1 MITIDNDLRTINI
14 PSDTRLLGV
23 VGDKDVNTL
32 EFEMPRRYKGL
43 DLSEYE
49 IQIRYK
55 NIERGRLRY
64 MEGEYDPP
72 NIVFND
78 EKINFYWVI
87 GNDACSYRGI
97 AEFSI
102 FLEKDNCKFN
112 TRWAAL
118 PVFEKQFPEVGH
130 TVKDSELVEIDVGEM
145 KFSVEDEIL
154 IMSRK

>member
-78 EKINFYWVI
+78 FGK
-87 GNDACSYRGI
+87 R
-97 AEFSI
+97 
-102 FLEKDNCKFN
+102 
-112 TRWAAL
+112 
-118 PVFEKQFPEVGH
+118 
-130 TVKDSELVEIDVGEM
+130 
-145 KFSVEDEIL
+145 
-154 IMSRK
+154 

>member
-78 EKINFYWVI
+78 EKSV
-87 GNDACSYRGI
+87 
-97 AEFSI
+97 
-102 FLEKDNCKFN
+102 
-112 TRWAAL
+112 TMPAAI
-118 PVFEKQFPEVGH
+118 
-130 TVKDSELVEIDVGEM
+130 VE
-145 KFSVEDEIL
+145 
-154 IMSRK
+154 

>member
-55 NIERGRLRY
+55 NIERG
-64 MEGEYDPP
+64 
-72 NIVFND
+72 
-78 EKINFYWVI
+78 
-87 GNDACSYRGI
+87 
-97 AEFSI
+97 
-102 FLEKDNCKFN
+102 
-112 TRWAAL
+112 WAAL

-130 TVKDSELVEIDVGEM
+130 TVKDSELVEIDVDEM

>member
-55 NIERGRLRY
+55 NIKL
-64 MEGEYDPP
+64 
-72 NIVFND
+72 
-78 EKINFYWVI
+78 
-87 GNDACSYRGI
+87 
-97 AEFSI
+97 
-102 FLEKDNCKFN
+102 
-112 TRWAAL
+112 
-118 PVFEKQFPEVGH
+118 
-130 TVKDSELVEIDVGEM
+130 
-145 KFSVEDEIL
+145 
-154 IMSRK
+154 